1 MVARPL
7 KFDPQVALENA
18 MNVFW
23 RQGYEATS
31 LDDLTEAMGI
41 NRPSLYNTFGSKH
54 DLYLAALK
62 RYRELYSHQ
71 MIAALEAQSGLREA
85 LSGAFTAI
93 IRSETGSGCMMVN
106 TITET
111 LPHDDSV
118 AAFIQ
123 AADAE
128 TETAFAIAIARAQ
141 DRGEIDTDKNPDLL
155 ARYLN
160 MVLQGLRVRSKSGC
174 CSGELEHLLPIIL
187 SVLD

>member
-1 MVARPL
+1 MARPL

-54 DLYLAALK
+54 DLYLATLK
-62 RYRELYSHQ
+62 HYRERYSQQ
-71 MIAALEAQSGLREA
+71 MIAALATANNLHEA
-85 LSGAFTAI
+85 LSGAFTAV

-106 TITET
+106 TIIEI
-111 LPHDDSV
+111 LPHDAIV
-118 AAFIQ
+118 AEFVQ
-123 AADAE
+123 AADEE
-128 TETAFAIAIARAQ
+128 TEVAFADAIARAQ
-141 DRGEIDTDKNPDLL
+141 ARGEVSTDKDPEGL
-155 ARYLN
+155 AKYFNLV
-160 MVLQGLRVRSKSGC
+160 MQGLRVRSKSGC
-174 CSGELEHLLPIIL
+174 CAETLEHLLPIIL